1 MGAAT
6 SDLVSNLD
14 AVWNKLDKAG
24 EGSIGRPLL
33 ANLAQELIAAGKLEM
48 TTDMALSYSSPY
60 LVGLKVT
67 KEQVLEFINR
77 ESATDLAG
85 ISIPTIRRQ
94 IEYYFS
100 DHNLVQDKFFN
111 EKILESKD
119 GYVTVDTVLKCQR
132 LKNLKVTPEQLIEAI
147 GNSEELEFSPE
158 SGIRRKNN
166 RAIPPLKLNKKL
178 KGSKLPEQTVNI
190 LLVNFPEESKL
201 TWKDLRD
208 AFRSKYID
216 TNVVYTRLQ
225 GISGHI
231 GVTSDANL
239 DPILAGGIEVNN
251 QKGTITKLSGDE
263 LLEFWKANG
272 SHFDMCSQSHKKK
285 GNFER
290 TKSINMGGKLFSS
303 VSQLKNYV
311 NSVLNGSAE
320 GLVDP
325 HYHNLLTAVF
335 RLHPNYEVKGKNL
348 KTFAIGKHPEHPDS
362 KCFFIVKENGEQE
375 DFSVSKC
382 LQQL

>member
-14 AVWNKLDKAG
+14 LVWSKLDKTG
-24 EGSIGRPLL
+24 EGSIGRHLL
-33 ANLAQELIAAGKLEM
+33 NNLAQELIAAGKLDLSV
-48 TTDMALSYSSPY
+48 DMALSYSSPY
-60 LVGLKVT
+60 LIGQKVA
-67 KEQVLEFINR
+67 KEQVLEFINK
-77 ESATDLAG
+77 ETTTDLAS
-85 ISIPTIRRQ
+85 ISIPAIRRQ
-94 IEYYFS
+94 LEYYFS
-100 DHNLVQDKFFN
+100 DDNLVHDKFFN
-111 EKILESKD
+111 EKILESKE
-119 GYVTVDTVLKCQR
+119 GFVPVDTVLKCQR
-132 LKNLKVTPEQLIEAI
+132 LKNLKATPEQLIEAV
-147 GNSEELEFSPE
+147 GNSEQLEFNPG

-166 RAIPPLKLNKKL
+166 KAVPPLKLNKKA
-178 KGSKLPEQTVNI
+178 KGNKLPEQTVEI
-190 LLVNFPEESKL
+190 LLVKFPEESKL

-225 GISGHI
+225 GCSGHV
-231 GVTSDANL
+231 GVTSDTTL
-239 DPILAGGIEVNN
+239 DPILAGGIDVNN
-251 QKGTITKLSGDE
+251 QKGTISKLGGDE

-272 SHFDMCSQSHKKK
+272 GHFDMCSQSHKKK

-290 TKSINMGGKLFSS
+290 TKSINMGGKMFSS

-320 GLVDP
+320 GTVDP

-335 RLHPNYEVKGKNL
+335 RLHPNYEEKGKNL
-348 KTFAIGKHPEHPDS
+348 KTFAIGKHPDHPES
-362 KCFFIVKENGEQE
+362 KCFFIVKENGERE
-375 DFSVSKC
+375 DFSISKC